1 MVYCQGLIILSNR
14 PANPIIK
21 SHVFRNVF
29 SNYFMTSDGFTNIL
43 KLRIYKIECCYLHS
57 QYIRINNTQF
67 HEKNRKVVVSKFVK
81 QSDELINKET
91 F

>member
-1 MVYCQGLIILSNR
+1 MVHCQGLIVLYNG
-14 PANPIIK
+14 PANPIIEL
-21 SHVFRNVF
+21 HVFR
-29 SNYFMTSDGFTNIL
+29 NYFMTSDGFTNIL

-57 QYIRINNTQF
+57 QYIRINNTQI

-81 QSDELINKET
+81 QSDELIIKET